1 MLISYKLGFLKNIFG
16 DKTLKEVEETYLSWT
31 PLISIEE
38 INNIK
43 EISKIQSILIFKH
56 SIRCGI
62 SRMVM
67 KQFESLF
74 NEENKHLKVY
84 YLDLLNFREVSSKL
98 SEVFQVIH
106 QSPQLLV
113 VKNGISVY
121 DESHYEITKVNL
133 SKYI

>member
-1 MLISYKLGFLKNIFG
+1 MGFLKNIFG
-16 DKTLKEVEETYLSWT
+16 DKTSKEVEETYLSWT
-31 PLISIEE
+31 PLISLEE
-38 INNIK
+38 INTIK
-43 EISKIQSILIFKH
+43 EISINQSILIFKH
-56 SIRCGI
+56 STRCGI

-84 YLDLLNFREVSSKL
+84 YLDLLNFREVSSKV

-113 VKNGISVY
+113 IKNGISVY
-121 DESHYEITKVNL
+121 DESHNEITGVNL

>member
-1 MLISYKLGFLKNIFG
+1 MGFLKNIFG
-16 DKTLKEVEETYLSWT
+16 DKISKEVEEAYLSWT
-31 PLISIEE
+31 PLVSVKDIDT
-38 INNIK
+38 IK
-43 EISKIQSILIFKH
+43 EISKNQSVLIFKH
-56 SIRCGI
+56 STRCGI
-62 SRMVM
+62 SRMVI

-74 NEENKHLKVY
+74 NEENKQLKVY

-113 VKNGISVY
+113 IKNGISVY
-121 DESHYEITKVNL
+121 DESHYKITKVNL

>member
-1 MLISYKLGFLKNIFG
+1 MWFLKNIFG
-16 DKTLKEVEETYLSWT
+16 DKKLKEVKETYLSWT
-31 PLISIEE
+31 PIISIDE
-38 INNIK
+38 INTIK

-56 SIRCGI
+56 STRCGI
-62 SRMVM
+62 SRIVI

-121 DESHYEITKVNL
+121 DESHYDITKVNL

>member
-1 MLISYKLGFLKNIFG
+1 MEFFKNIFG

-56 SIRCGI
+56 STRCGI

>member
-1 MLISYKLGFLKNIFG
+1 MGFLKNIFG
-16 DKTLKEVEETYLSWT
+16 DKTSKEVGETYLSWT
-31 PLISIEE
+31 PLVSVEE
-38 INNIK
+38 INTIK
-43 EISKIQSILIFKH
+43 EISKNQSVLIFKH
-56 SIRCGI
+56 STCCGI
-62 SRMVM
+62 SRMVI

-74 NEENKHLKVY
+74 NEENKQLKVY

-113 VKNGISVY
+113 IKNGISVY

>member
-1 MLISYKLGFLKNIFG
+1 MEFLKNIFG
-16 DKTLKEVEETYLSWT
+16 DKTSKEVGETYLSWT
-31 PLISIEE
+31 PLVSVEE
-38 INNIK
+38 INTIK
-43 EISKIQSILIFKH
+43 EISKNQSVLIFKH
-56 SIRCGI
+56 STRCGI
-62 SRMVM
+62 SRLVI

-74 NEENKHLKVY
+74 NEENKQLKVY

-113 VKNGISVY
+113 IKNGISVY

>member
-1 MLISYKLGFLKNIFG
+1 MGFLKNMFG
-16 DKTLKEVEETYLSWT
+16 YKTSKEVEETYLSWT
-31 PLISIEE
+31 PLISVEE
-38 INNIK
+38 INTIK
-43 EISKIQSILIFKH
+43 EISKNQSILIFKH
-56 SIRCGI
+56 STRCGI

-113 VKNGISVY
+113 IKNGISVY
-121 DESHYEITKVNL
+121 NESHYEITKVNL
-133 SKYI
+133 SKYV

>member
-1 MLISYKLGFLKNIFG
+1 MGFFKNIFG
-16 DKTLKEVEETYLSWT
+16 DKTSKEVEETYLSWT

-56 SIRCGI
+56 STRCGI
-62 SRMVM
+62 SRMVI

-121 DESHYEITKVNL
+121 QESHYEITKVNL

>member
-1 MLISYKLGFLKNIFG
+1 MGFFKNIFG
-16 DKTLKEVEETYLSWT
+16 DKTSKEVEETYLSWT

-56 SIRCGI
+56 SRRCGI

-121 DESHYEITKVNL
+121 QESHYEITKVNL

>member
-1 MLISYKLGFLKNIFG
+1 MGFLKNIFG
-16 DKTLKEVEETYLSWT
+16 NKTSKEVKETYLSWT
-31 PLISIEE
+31 PLISVDE
-38 INNIK
+38 INTIK
-43 EISKIQSILIFKH
+43 EISKNHSILIFKH
-56 SIRCGI
+56 STSCGI

-67 KQFESLF
+67 KQFESLL

-98 SEVFQVIH
+98 SEVFQVTH

-113 VKNGISVY
+113 IKNGISIN
-121 DESHYEITKVNL
+121 DESHYEIIKVNL

>member
-1 MLISYKLGFLKNIFG
+1 MGFLKNIFG
-16 DKTLKEVEETYLSWT
+16 DKTSKEVKETYLSWT
-31 PLISIEE
+31 PLISVEE
-38 INNIK
+38 INTIR
-43 EISKIQSILIFKH
+43 EISKIQPILIFKH
-56 SIRCGI
+56 STSCGI

-113 VKNGISVY
+113 IKNGISVY
-121 DESHYEITKVNL
+121 DKSHYEITGVNL

>member
-1 MLISYKLGFLKNIFG
+1 MGFLKNIFG
-16 DKTLKEVEETYLSWT
+16 DKTSKEVKETYLSWT
-31 PLISIEE
+31 PLISVEE
-38 INNIK
+38 INTIR
-43 EISKIQSILIFKH
+43 EISKIQAILIFKH
-56 SIRCGI
+56 STSCGI

-113 VKNGISVY
+113 IKNGISVY
-121 DESHYEITKVNL
+121 DKSHYEITGVNL

>member
-1 MLISYKLGFLKNIFG
+1 MKNIFG

-31 PLISIEE
+31 PIISIDE
-38 INNIK
+38 INTIK

-56 SIRCGI
+56 STRCGI

>member
-1 MLISYKLGFLKNIFG
+1 MGFLKNIFG
-16 DKTLKEVEETYLSWT
+16 DKTSKEVEETYLSWT
-31 PLISIEE
+31 PLISVEE
-38 INNIK
+38 INTIK
-43 EISKIQSILIFKH
+43 EISKNQSVLIFKH
-56 SIRCGI
+56 STSCGI

-74 NEENKHLKVY
+74 NEENKQLKVY

-98 SEVFQVIH
+98 SEIFQVIH

-113 VKNGISVY
+113 IKNKISVY
-121 DESHYEITKVNL
+121 NESHYEITKVNL

>member
-1 MLISYKLGFLKNIFG
+1 MGFLKNMFG
-16 DKTLKEVEETYLSWT
+16 YKTSKEVEETYLSWT
-31 PLISIEE
+31 PLISVEE
-38 INNIK
+38 INTIK
-43 EISKIQSILIFKH
+43 EISKNQSILIFKH
-56 SIRCGI
+56 SKRCGI
-62 SRMVM
+62 SRMII

-74 NEENKHLKVY
+74 NEENKQLKVY

-113 VKNGISVY
+113 IKNGISVY
-121 DESHYEITKVNL
+121 NESHYEIIKVNL

>member
-1 MLISYKLGFLKNIFG
+1 MGFFKNIFG

-56 SIRCGI
+56 STRCGI

>member
-1 MLISYKLGFLKNIFG
+1 MGFLKNIFG
-16 DKTLKEVEETYLSWT
+16 DKTSKEVEETYLSWT
-31 PLISIEE
+31 PLVSVEE
-38 INNIK
+38 IDTIK
-43 EISKIQSILIFKH
+43 EISKNQSVLIFKH
-56 SIRCGI
+56 STRCGI
-62 SRMVM
+62 SRMVI

-74 NEENKHLKVY
+74 NEENKQLKVY

-113 VKNGISVY
+113 IKNEIPVY

>member
-1 MLISYKLGFLKNIFG
+1 MGFLKNIFG
-16 DKTLKEVEETYLSWT
+16 DKTSKEVKETYLSWT
-31 PLISIEE
+31 PLISVEE
-38 INNIK
+38 INTIR
-43 EISKIQSILIFKH
+43 EISKIQPILIFKH
-56 SIRCGI
+56 STSCGI

-74 NEENKHLKVY
+74 NGENKHLKVY

-113 VKNGISVY
+113 IKNGISVY
-121 DESHYEITKVNL
+121 DKSHYEITGVNL

>member
-1 MLISYKLGFLKNIFG
+1 MFG
-16 DKTLKEVEETYLSWT
+16 YRTSKEVEETYLSWT
-31 PLISIEE
+31 PLISVEE
-38 INNIK
+38 INTIK
-43 EISKIQSILIFKH
+43 EISKNQSILIFKH
-56 SIRCGI
+56 STRCGI

-113 VKNGISVY
+113 IKNGISVY
-121 DESHYEITKVNL
+121 NESHYEITKVNL
-133 SKYI
+133 SKYV

>member
-1 MLISYKLGFLKNIFG
+1 MGFLKNIFG
-16 DKTLKEVEETYLSWT
+16 DKTSKEVQETYLSWT
-31 PLISIEE
+31 PLISVEE
-38 INNIK
+38 INTII
-43 EISKIQSILIFKH
+43 EISKIQPILIFKH
-56 SIRCGI
+56 STSCGI

-113 VKNGISVY
+113 IKNGISVY
-121 DESHYEITKVNL
+121 DKSHYEITGVNL

>member
-1 MLISYKLGFLKNIFG
+1 MGFFKNIFG
-16 DKTLKEVEETYLSWT
+16 DKTSKEVEETYLSWT

-56 SIRCGI
+56 STRCGI
-62 SRMVM
+62 SRMVI

-74 NEENKHLKVY
+74 NEENKQLKVY

-121 DESHYEITKVNL
+121 QESHYEITKVNL

>member
-1 MLISYKLGFLKNIFG
+1 MGFFKNIFG
-16 DKTLKEVEETYLSWT
+16 DKTSKEVEETYLSWT

-56 SIRCGI
+56 STRCGI

-121 DESHYEITKVNL
+121 NESHYEITKVNL